1 MKKLKPMKI
10 VFAKVAFA
18 GAVLTSIVL
27 TSSVSAA
34 SINWIGGGAM
44 SWTYNPDDFDKTSA
58 ATGMV
63 RAGIEYSD
71 YFGVETHFALGGSD
85 TVTVRNTDVKVDL
98 DYVWGVFL
106 RGSYPISSA
115 RIYGVFGA
123 ANLMM
128 SVDAPGLDLTTADRI
143 ARLSYGAGAEY
154 LINPNWVI
162 NADYI
167 VYLKSESF
175 TFSGISAGLRYRFQ

>member
-1 MKKLKPMKI
+1 MKNLTRMNFVFTTATLALLTNI
-10 VFAKVAFA
+10 VPA
-18 GAVLTSIVL
+18 GSA
-27 TSSVSAA
+27 SAA
-34 SINWIGGGAM
+34 SVNWIGADVM

-58 ATGMV
+58 TTGML

-71 YFGVETHFALGGSD
+71 YFGVETHLALGGSD
-85 TVTVRNTDVKVDL
+85 TVTVEGTEVKADL
-98 DYVWGVFL
+98 DYMWAVFL

-115 RIYGVFGA
+115 RLYGVFGA

-128 SVDAPGLDLTTADRI
+128 SVDAPELDFSDVDRI
-143 ARLSYGAGAEY
+143 TRLSYGAGAEY
-154 LINPNWVI
+154 LINKNWVI

-175 TFSGISAGLRYRFQ
+175 TFSGINVGLRYRFN